1 MPELHQLLNLDFN
14 LLQNIE
20 YQIGSISAVGIDCID
35 FSNLPASTNMNVVS
49 DVMKWNDGNSW
60 AWIRLTQPTPFHP
73 TMMRVDY
80 SGASSIGK
88 FHVHSYQSD
97 DLSDCTSVGGH
108 YNPFNVDLSQSSNQ
122 DQETRGEDKTQGCGF
137 WWCVLREFDRCQGMD

>member
-1 MPELHQLLNLDFN
+1 MFYDKLNNVAMTQVDGSLKMYPTNDCSGAYDEYNWSSVDSNDFY
-14 LLQNIE
+14 LTHDLAA
-20 YQIGSISAVGIDCID
+20 IGSISAVGIDCID

-60 AWIRLTQPTPFHP
+60 AWIRLTQATPFHP

-88 FHVHSYQSD
+88 FHVHSYQSVIY
-97 DLSDCTSVGGH
+97 LIAQASEVTTTPS
-108 YNPFNVDLSQSSNQ
+108 
-122 DQETRGEDKTQGCGF
+122 T
-137 WWCVLREFDRCQGMD
+137 